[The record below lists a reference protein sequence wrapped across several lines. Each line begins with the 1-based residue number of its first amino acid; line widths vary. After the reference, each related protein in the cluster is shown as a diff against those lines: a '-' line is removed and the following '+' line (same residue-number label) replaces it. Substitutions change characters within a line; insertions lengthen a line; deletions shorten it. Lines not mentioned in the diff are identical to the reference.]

1 MKTSQPVVLQSVRSA
16 LPGTRRAGV
25 ALVLAAVLSLGACGG
40 GDDDEAGT
48 PLVPVTPS
56 SAANAGAASA
66 PAAADTRR

>member
-1 MKTSQPVVLQSVRSA
+1 MKTSQPIPLRRVKPAMDGVS
-16 LPGTRRAGV
+16 RAGA
-25 ALVLAAVLSLGACGG
+25 ALLVAAVLGLGGCGG

-56 SAANAGAASA
+56 SAANAEAASA